1 MIIKTSEETRDD
13 NIKLNSSYALIG
25 VVVVVAF
32 TAGTALL
39 LVLYS
44 NASPLPPSFDYRAFA
59 QEEDNKTT
67 TTADNTTNTTNLSS
81 NSTLIDF
88 VSNIEQI
95 RAHLNAAMMN
105 KQTGNN
111 SLAQAHTMHPIA
123 EIYSSIEPQIANANM
138 TLNQTLASNLNELSQ
153 IVNSSTTDEFNTQAQ
168 KINGLVNQTVKQVVP
183 VQTGDNSTFGLAVVT
198 DLLSIAS
205 EEYGEAI
212 ENGTIKEIVEYQ
224 DGQAFVSR
232 AQDLMIQMSSST
244 GLPQEKTPEIQETN
258 KLFSDLNT
266 AIQNKSSPEVVD
278 TSIRAIIHKI
288 SEITGISEENL
299 GGGGGEEINCSPAA
313 KSREIISEIRTLLN
327 QTIQAHKQQ
336 NYAEAEALATTAYLD
351 NYEFIEAPLAEKDNA
366 LMENTEVMLREQ
378 LRQLIQNKVSIEE
391 LQEHIDKIN
400 SDLDKAEELLATS

>member
-1 MIIKTSEETRDD
+1 MMLKKSKDIIT
-13 NIKLNSSYALIG
+13 NNMKLNSFHITVG
-25 VVVVVAF
+25 VVVFTAAVVA
-32 TAGTALL
+32 TALL
-39 LVLYS
+39 ILYS
-44 NASPLPPSFDYRAFA
+44 NISLLPPSFDYRAFA

-67 TTADNTTNTTNLSS
+67 TTSDNTTTTNLTSS

-183 VQTGDNSTFGLAVVT
+183 VQTGNNSTFGLAVVA

-212 ENGTIKEIVEYQ
+212 ENGKIKEIVEYQ

-232 AQDLMIQMSSST
+232 AQDLMVQASSST
-244 GLPQEKTPEIQETN
+244 GLPPQEQTLGIQETN

-278 TSIRAIIHKI
+278 TSIRAIIHEI
-288 SEITGISEENL
+288 S
-299 GGGGGEEINCSPAA
+299 
-313 KSREIISEIRTLLN
+313 K
-327 QTIQAHKQQ
+327 
-336 NYAEAEALATTAYLD
+336 
-351 NYEFIEAPLAEKDNA
+351 
-366 LMENTEVMLREQ
+366 
-378 LRQLIQNKVSIEE
+378 
-391 LQEHIDKIN
+391 
-400 SDLDKAEELLATS
+400 

>member
-1 MIIKTSEETRDD
+1 MVIKTSKETRDD

-25 VVVVVAF
+25 VVIVVAF

-44 NASPLPPSFDYRAFA
+44 NTSPLPSSFDYRVFA
-59 QEEDNKTT
+59 QEEDNGTVSDNTT
-67 TTADNTTNTTNLSS
+67 TTNLTSS

-105 KQTGNN
+105 KQAGNN
-111 SLAQAHTMHPIA
+111 SLAQAHTLHPIA
-123 EIYSSIEPQIANANM
+123 EVYSSIEPQIANANM

-183 VQTGDNSTFGLAVVT
+183 VQTANNSTFGLAVVA

-205 EEYGEAI
+205 EEYGEAV
-212 ENGTIKEIVEYQ
+212 ENGKIKEIVEYQ

-232 AQDLMIQMSSST
+232 AQDLMVQASST
-244 GLPQEKTPEIQETN
+244 GLPQEQTPGIEETN

-266 AIQNKSSPEVVD
+266 AIQNKSSPELVD
-278 TSIRAIIHKI
+278 TSISTIIQKI
-288 SEITGISEENL
+288 S
-299 GGGGGEEINCSPAA
+299 
-313 KSREIISEIRTLLN
+313 K
-327 QTIQAHKQQ
+327 
-336 NYAEAEALATTAYLD
+336 
-351 NYEFIEAPLAEKDNA
+351 
-366 LMENTEVMLREQ
+366 
-378 LRQLIQNKVSIEE
+378 
-391 LQEHIDKIN
+391 
-400 SDLDKAEELLATS
+400 

>member
-1 MIIKTSEETRDD
+1 MIIKTSQEMRDD

-39 LVLYS
+39 ILY
-44 NASPLPPSFDYRAFA
+44 NNTSPPSSSFDYRVFA

-67 TTADNTTNTTNLSS
+67 SVDNTTSTTNLSS

-95 RAHLNAAMMN
+95 RAHLDAAMMN
-105 KQTGNN
+105 KQAGNN
-111 SLAQAHTMHPIA
+111 SLAQAHTLHPIA

-153 IVNSSTTDEFNTQAQ
+153 MVNSSTTDEFNTQAQ

-183 VQTGDNSTFGLAVVT
+183 VQTANNSTFGLAVVA

-205 EEYGEAI
+205 AEYGEAV

-232 AQDLMIQMSSST
+232 AQDLMVRTST
-244 GLPQEKTPEIQETN
+244 GLLQEKTPEIQETN
-258 KLFSDLNT
+258 KLFSDLNI
-266 AIQNKSSPEVVD
+266 AIHNKLSPELVD
-278 TSIRAIIHKI
+278 TSIRAIIHEI
-288 SEITGISEENL
+288 S
-299 GGGGGEEINCSPAA
+299 
-313 KSREIISEIRTLLN
+313 K
-327 QTIQAHKQQ
+327 
-336 NYAEAEALATTAYLD
+336 
-351 NYEFIEAPLAEKDNA
+351 
-366 LMENTEVMLREQ
+366 
-378 LRQLIQNKVSIEE
+378 
-391 LQEHIDKIN
+391 
-400 SDLDKAEELLATS
+400 

>member
-1 MIIKTSEETRDD
+1 MIRTSEETRDD

-39 LVLYS
+39 VLYS
-44 NASPLPPSFDYRAFA
+44 NTSPLPSLFDYRAFA
-59 QEEDNKTT
+59 QEENNKTT
-67 TTADNTTNTTNLSS
+67 TTTAADNTTTTNLTNS

-105 KQTGNN
+105 KQAGNN
-111 SLAQAHTMHPIA
+111 SLAQAHTLHPIA

-138 TLNQTLASNLNELSQ
+138 TLNQTLASNLNEISQ

-168 KINGLVNQTVKQVVP
+168 RINGLVNQTVKQVVP
-183 VQTGDNSTFGLAVVT
+183 VETVDNSTFGLAVVA

-205 EEYGEAI
+205 EEYGEAV

-232 AQDLMIQMSSST
+232 AQDLMVQTSST
-244 GLPQEKTPEIQETN
+244 GLPPQEQTLDIQETN

-266 AIQNKSSPEVVD
+266 AIENKSSPELVD
-278 TSIRAIIHKI
+278 TSIRAIIHEI
-288 SEITGISEENL
+288 S
-299 GGGGGEEINCSPAA
+299 
-313 KSREIISEIRTLLN
+313 K
-327 QTIQAHKQQ
+327 
-336 NYAEAEALATTAYLD
+336 
-351 NYEFIEAPLAEKDNA
+351 
-366 LMENTEVMLREQ
+366 
-378 LRQLIQNKVSIEE
+378 
-391 LQEHIDKIN
+391 
-400 SDLDKAEELLATS
+400 